1 MSLSRKTLEHPVLVL
16 IVFVLLGIIGISSFN
31 NIAISLFPDIDSP
44 YVMVLTTYSNA
55 GPESVE
61 KSVTKVLES
70 SLISVNGLKELTSS
84 SSEGSSMVFLEFDY
98 GTDLE
103 SAVNDVRDKLDR
115 VKRSLPDG
123 ASTPSIFKMD
133 ASAMPIMRIAMRGN
147 RSTDDLRQIAED
159 DVIDILEQSPKRAF
173 RADAQKSS
181 VSKSRKT
188 GLPLTVSTY
197 LPYRPR
203 SQSKTSN
210 SAAERLPKEK

>member
-147 RSTDDLRQIAED
+147 RSTDVLRQIAED
-159 DVIDILEQSPKRAF
+159 DVSSLRPFTLMRLLSSTFVTDFSTDSGPAF
-173 RADAQKSS
+173 
-181 VSKSRKT
+181 
-188 GLPLTVSTY
+188 
-197 LPYRPR
+197 
-203 SQSKTSN
+203 
-210 SAAERLPKEK
+210 E